1 MTDISA
7 DNLSLAPS
15 DKWLTYDDFADTLAE
30 FRLPSGDLT
39 GQALALTLSDGSML
53 QLAFDS
59 ADQVLWSATGVFGG
73 TASPDPYDAVQVRPG
88 VWFVNLPLTS
98 RERESVTVIFSTK
111 TNRAIVA
118 HSVIEAE
125 AREDVPQVAQRFWSA
140 VLAGAEPTG
149 EEPAPTRDL
158 IGRRAVYRY
167 SPAHLY
173 EHAYMSS
180 ERYMWQCLQG
190 EQRGH
195 GDVDLST
202 MWKFDTG
209 LYLFCFREF
218 KIPVASVWLHD
229 LGYQLRTTGIFLGL
243 NTEGQTEHARGGGY
257 IYPLGAVTYP
267 DVQPI

>member
-7 DNLSLAPS
+7 DNLTLAPS
-15 DKWLTYDDFADTLAE
+15 DKWLTYDDFADVLAD
-30 FRLPSGDLT
+30 FRLPGGDLT
-39 GQALALTLSDGSML
+39 GHALAFTLSDGSSL
-53 QLAFDS
+53 QLAFESSDR
-59 ADQVLWSATGVFGG
+59 VIWSATGELAAV
-73 TASPDPYDAVQVRPG
+73 SDSDPYDAVQVREG

-98 RERESVTVIFSTK
+98 RERESVTVIYSTK

-118 HSVIEAE
+118 HSVIDAE
-125 AREDVPQVAQRFWSA
+125 PHEDVPQVAQRFWSA
-140 VLAGAEPTG
+140 VIAGAEVTG
-149 EEPAPTRDL
+149 DEPSPTRDL

-167 SPAHLY
+167 SPSHLY
-173 EHAYMSS
+173 EHVYMSS

-195 GDVDLST
+195 GDVDLAT

-229 LGYQLRTTGIFLGL
+229 LSYQLRTTGIFLGL
-243 NTEGQTEHARGGGY
+243 NTDGDTEHARGGGY
-257 IYPLGAVTYP
+257 VYPLGAVVYP